1 VDNRINLYQHHDSF
15 VIDSF
20 DDIILRLTQKHRNDK
35 IKSFLF
41 CGTEPG
47 VGTTTITYNLA
58 ISLAQGKNKT
68 LLIDSDM
75 RKLAKFKRLGETPLL
90 GLSDFLNEKSTA
102 GEIINPTNID
112 NLDFIPCGTSA
123 GLSGKLLSSRNL
135 EKLVS
140 SLNEDYDFILFDSPS
155 LDAVHD
161 AAVLSILVDGIF
173 LVSELGRS
181 TKTNIR
187 KTIKNLSGADNKI
200 LGILINK
207 VNKPEYRVYMKNY
220 DYFHY
225 KRYDK

>member
-1 VDNRINLYQHHDSF
+1 VDNKVNIYQHHDNF
-15 VIDSF
+15 VINSF
-20 DDIILRLTQKHRNDK
+20 DDIILRLTQRHRNDS

-58 ISLAQGKNKT
+58 VALAMGKNKT

-75 RKLAKFKRLGETPLL
+75 RKLAKYKRLGETPLF
-90 GLSDFLNEKSTA
+90 GLSDYLDGKSTI
-102 GEIINPTNID
+102 GEIINQTNID
-112 NLDFIPCGTSA
+112 DLDYISCGTS
-123 GLSGKLLSSRNL
+123 SGQSAKLLSSRNL
-135 EKLVS
+135 DKLVS
-140 SLNEDYDFILFDSPS
+140 SLSEDYNFILFDSPS

-161 AAVLSILVDGIF
+161 AAVLSILVDAIF
-173 LVSELGRS
+173 LVSELGRT

-187 KTIKNLSGADNKI
+187 KTIKNLSGADKKI

-220 DYFHY
+220 DYFHD
-225 KRYDK
+225 KRYV